1 MISPAV
7 AAYGISLLIIVCSSV
22 TCIKSMLKIYRRV
35 KLHGLP
41 EGVFIRMMVVSNVLA
56 DIRNTISKCSESFV
70 ELNFQL
76 SNYSKDLGDG
86 ISREYPMYLLTKDG
100 MMMLTM
106 GYTTPDAMRIKEAYI
121 ARFNEMERELANA
134 RNMNAMM
141 PGMPDGK
148 RPLCDIAAIFSAAG
162 VTGNQLAL
170 ALDNVYKAETGMSV
184 LAVAGI
190 QLVSPVQ
197 EHLFTP
203 TELGGMLG
211 GLSGKTV
218 NHMLADAGL
227 QYRLPDGKWV
237 LTELGK
243 QYGVIL
249 DTGKRHSAGTP
260 ITQLKWYQNVLDTID
275 AE

>member
-1 MISPAV
+1 MNVEISLMTISGKEVPAV
-7 AAYGISLLIIVCSSV
+7 TSLQVAEAFNKRHDNV
-22 TCIKSMLKIYRRV
+22 
-35 KLHGLP
+35 
-41 EGVFIRMMVVSNVLA
+41 IR
-56 DIRNTISKCSESFV
+56 DIRETKAKCSESFV
-70 ELNFQL
+70 ALNFEE
-76 SNYSKDLGDG
+76 SSYSKYLGDG

-106 GYTTPDAMRIKEAYI
+106 GYTTPEAMRIKEAYI

-141 PGMPDGK
+141 PEMPDGK

-184 LAVAGI
+184 LAAANI

-227 QYRLPDGKWV
+227 QFRVPDGKWV

-243 QYGVIL
+243 QYGIIL
-249 DTGKRHSAGTP
+249 DTGKKHSSGAP
-260 ITQLKWYQNVLDTID
+260 VTQLKWYRNVLDAID

>member
-1 MISPAV
+1 MNVEIGLMTISGKEVPAV
-7 AAYGISLLIIVCSSV
+7 TSLQIADAFGKQHAHV
-22 TCIKSMLKIYRRV
+22 MR
-35 KLHGLP
+35 
-41 EGVFIRMMVVSNVLA
+41 
-56 DIRNTISKCSESFV
+56 DIRETSSKCSESFNASNFGCV
-70 ELNFQL
+70 E
-76 SNYSKDLGDG
+76 YIDAKGEK
-86 ISREYPMYLLTKDG
+86 RPMYLLTKDG

-106 GYTTPDAMRIKEAYI
+106 GYTTPEAMRIKEAYI
-121 ARFNEMERELANA
+121 MRFNEMERELINA
-134 RNMNAMM
+134 KNMNTMM

-218 NHMLADAGL
+218 NRMLADAGL

-243 QYGVIL
+243 QYGIIL